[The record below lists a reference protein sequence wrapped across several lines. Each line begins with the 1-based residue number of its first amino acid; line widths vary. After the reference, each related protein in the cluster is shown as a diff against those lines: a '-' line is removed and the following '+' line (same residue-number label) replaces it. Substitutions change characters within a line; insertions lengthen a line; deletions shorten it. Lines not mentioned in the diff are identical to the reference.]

1 MALPEYWWLL
11 ALACLGQGLYFL
23 RPAAFRRRAP
33 RPPSWALA
41 GACCG
46 GLAGLAYGLVQS
58 DPLLLA
64 GQAVVLA
71 GVGLLARNQ
80 RPEGQK
86 S

>member
-11 ALACLGQGLYFL
+11 ALTGLGQALYFL
-23 RPAAFRRRAP
+23 RPETFRRSPRRAP
-33 RPPSWALA
+33 AWALA

-58 DPLLLA
+58 DPLFFA

-71 GVGLLARNQ
+71 GVGLLTRNQ
-80 RPEGQK
+80 KPAEQN